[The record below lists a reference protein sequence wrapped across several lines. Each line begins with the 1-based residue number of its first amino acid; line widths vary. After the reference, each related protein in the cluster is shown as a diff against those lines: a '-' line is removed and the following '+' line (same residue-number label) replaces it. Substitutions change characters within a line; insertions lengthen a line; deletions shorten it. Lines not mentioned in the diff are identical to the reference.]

1 VLNTRR
7 TRERVSGVSQ
17 TKKKKKKMT
26 SIESRLRFIE
36 EVDFKGAFT
45 EDEFK
50 QYRDTFIKYDQNQ
63 SLVLEIFELHQMYE
77 DMGETKTN
85 MQLRQLIRE
94 ADPTALDGIS
104 YKSFLTIILKDKK
117 GQTVSPLGSM
127 FVQLLK
133 PVEAK
138 QHSSPI
144 GKFANIFEQKAAS
157 QTNENIEE
165 TNIKLQRD
173 ARREQEARKREE
185 EARKREAMAKLKREE
200 EEAAA
205 KEAERKKRV
214 AAGLAKLKAGING

>member
-1 VLNTRR
+1 VF
-7 TRERVSGVSQ
+7 Q
-17 TKKKKKKMT
+17 KKKKKKKKMT

-173 ARREQEARKREE
+173 ARREQEARKRE
-185 EARKREAMAKLKREE
+185 AMAKLKREE